1 MDLQIR
7 QGKDDTISPQGLYIS
22 DLAGKL
28 PGNAEKDAV
37 LPEDG
42 VVAALQRRR
51 ERDES
56 QTFFYD
62 EWDYQIGD
70 YRSRWCRLHEI
81 VLAGDAGEYFTKT
94 LNDYAT
100 LTPAVKHE
108 FQRIRP
114 EQYRIIRGL
123 EDGEEFDL
131 NAVVTAA
138 SDMRAGVSPSP
149 KLYTVRRQTERDVA
163 ALFLLDMSAST
174 DEPIAPVVRQ
184 YTEEE
189 QDDWQ
194 SLWKKRPVAPEPK
207 PRRIIDVT
215 KEALVLMAAALEEI
229 GDTYAIYGFSGQ
241 GKENVEFYHV
251 KSFAEVLS
259 PTVKGRI
266 GAVEPKR
273 STRMG
278 AAIRHALEKLKEVAC
293 RVKLLVLLS
302 DGFPQDMDYG
312 SDRRSITYGLRDT
325 MTALREAERAGVL
338 TFCLTV
344 DKAGHDYLREMC
356 EDARYL
362 VLEDVASL
370 PTELPK
376 VYQRYIR
383 PRGEN

>member
-1 MDLQIR
+1 
-7 QGKDDTISPQGLYIS
+7 
-22 DLAGKL
+22 
-28 PGNAEKDAV
+28 
-37 LPEDG
+37 
-42 VVAALQRRR
+42 
-51 ERDES
+51 
-56 QTFFYD
+56 
-62 EWDYQIGD
+62 
-70 YRSRWCRLHEI
+70 
-81 VLAGDAGEYFTKT
+81 
-94 LNDYAT
+94 
-100 LTPAVKHE
+100 
-108 FQRIRP
+108 
-114 EQYRIIRGL
+114 
-123 EDGEEFDL
+123 
-131 NAVVTAA
+131 
-138 SDMRAGVSPSP
+138 
-149 KLYTVRRQTERDVA
+149 VA

-174 DEPIAPVVRQ
+174 DEPITPVVRQ
-184 YTEEE
+184 YTDDE
-189 QDDWQ
+189 QADWQ
-194 SLWKKRPVAPEPK
+194 SLWKKRPMIPEPT

-215 KEALVLMAAALEEI
+215 KEALVLMAEALEEI
-229 GDTYAIYGFSGQ
+229 GDAYAIYGFSGQ
-241 GKENVEFYHV
+241 GRENVEFYHV

-278 AAIRHALEKLKEVAC
+278 AAIRHSLEKLKDVAC

-356 EDARYL
+356 EEARYL

-383 PRGEN
+383 PHGM

>member
-1 MDLQIR
+1 L
-7 QGKDDTISPQGLYIS
+7 
-22 DLAGKL
+22 
-28 PGNAEKDAV
+28 
-37 LPEDG
+37 EDG
-42 VVAALQRRR
+42 TVVVAGQRRR
-51 ERDES
+51 EREEGL
-56 QTFFYD
+56 TFYYD

-70 YRSRWCRLHEI
+70 YRTRWCRLHEI
-81 VLAGDAGEYFTKT
+81 VLAGDAGEYFAKT
-94 LNDYAT
+94 LSDYAV

-114 EQYRIIRGL
+114 EQYRLVRGL

-138 SDMRAGVSPSP
+138 SDLRARVSPSS
-149 KLYTVRRQTERDVA
+149 KLYTTRRQTERDVA

-174 DEPIAPVVRQ
+174 DEPIVPLVPQ
-184 YTEEE
+184 YADED

-194 SLWKKRPVAPEPK
+194 AMWKKRPSVPQSS

-215 KEALVLMAAALEEI
+215 KEALVLMAEALEEI
-229 GDTYAIYGFSGQ
+229 GDSYAIYGFSGQ
-241 GKENVEFYHV
+241 GRENVEFYHV
-251 KSFAEVLS
+251 KSFSEVLS

-266 GAVEPKR
+266 GAIAPKR

-278 AAIRHALEKLKEVAC
+278 AALRHSLEKLKDIAC

-312 SDRRSITYGLRDT
+312 ADRRSITYGIRDT
-325 MTALREAERAGVL
+325 MMALREAERLGVL

-356 EDARYL
+356 EPSRYL

-383 PRGEN
+383 PRGV